1 MAGMLEQNANQATV
15 NSVGA
20 IGSKAITGTSAVTP
34 PTGYYFFA
42 IDFMADSVVT
52 SQIDLTGATNAV
64 LSSLTTIPAK
74 PVYGKWTSITLTSG
88 EAIGY
93 LARL

>member
-1 MAGMLEQNANQATV
+1 MAGLLEQNANQATV

-34 PTGYYFFA
+34 PAGYYFFA
-42 IDFMADSVVT
+42 IDFMANAVVT
-52 SQIDLTGATNAV
+52 SQIDVTDAINAD
-64 LSSLTTIPAK
+64 LSTLATIPAK